1 MRYVTAAARG
11 IRRGAT
17 SVARA
22 LPVLARDSIGLVGA
36 ASIVYGISQI
46 HVAAAYI
53 VGGLMLMTAAVALA
67 RRSN

>member
-22 LPVLARDSIGLVGA
+22 VPVLARDCIGLVGA
-36 ASIVYGISQI
+36 ASIVYGIAQI
-46 HVAAAYI
+46 HVPAAYI
-53 VGGLMLMTAAVALA
+53 VGGLMLMWAAFALA
-67 RRSN
+67 GRAN

>member
-22 LPVLARDSIGLVGA
+22 IPVLARDSIGLIGA
-36 ASIVYGISQI
+36 GSFIYGISQI
-46 HVAAAYI
+46 NVAAAFI
-53 VGGLMLMTAAVALA
+53 VGGLMLMTAAFALA
-67 RRSN
+67 RRAN